1 LVFDYLIIKTTNNF
15 ELQPSTSEA
24 IQLSTERS
32 DSTFNRAKRFN
43 FQQSE
48 AIQPSTVRKCSLKK
62 YKFMFTVNQNQ
73 QPTTNNQQPTTNNQK
88 PTTNNQQPTTN
99 NQNQNQQPTTNNP
112 LILSTERS
120 DSSANFS

>member
-1 LVFDYLIIKTTNNF
+1 LSFN
-15 ELQPSTSEA
+15 LQQSEA

-32 DSTFNRAKRFN
+32 DSTFNPEAMLRGLSQLCCGAERSDSTFNKRSDST
-43 FQQSE
+43 FQSR
-48 AIQPSTVRKCSLKK
+48 SSC
-62 YKFMFTVNQNQ
+62 FTGLSQQCNQ
-73 QPTTNNQQPTTNNQK
+73 QPTTNNQNS
-88 PTTNNQQPTTN
+88 TTNNQQPTTN